1 MEIAMIWAFLMGV
14 GLYFVIA
21 APSEEVLVAKQR
33 LADINSR
40 VEQKGDSFKERVWLP
55 FLKSTKQRLV
65 FITPTRLK
73 NTWADRLSKA
83 GKPIELG
90 TYIWYKVL
98 LAFLLGSVPFIL
110 DSPKMLLAI
119 LLFGIG
125 LYLPDVWLK
134 TKTNERQLQLSRSL
148 PDVLDVLTVSVE
160 AGLGFDGAVQKV
172 SEKFSGPVAEEF
184 GTYLKEVRLGKK
196 RADALRN
203 LSLRADIPEMRSFT
217 AAIIQAD
224 ALGVS
229 ISKVLRVQSDQLRVK
244 RRQAAEEK
252 AMKLPIKMLFPLVLF
267 IFPTIFIVLLGPVLI
282 QIMQMQ

>member
-110 DSPKMLLAI
+110 DSPNMLLAI

-160 AGLGFDGAVQKV
+160 AGLGFDGAIQKV